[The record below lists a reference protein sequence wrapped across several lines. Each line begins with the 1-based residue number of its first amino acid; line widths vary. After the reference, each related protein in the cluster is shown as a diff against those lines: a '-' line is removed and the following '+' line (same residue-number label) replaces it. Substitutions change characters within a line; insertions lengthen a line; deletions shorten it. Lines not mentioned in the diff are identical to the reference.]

1 MGFVIID
8 NPQIVIT
15 APCLAKL
22 SEANVAVVI
31 TNSLHMPVASLMP
44 YDAHSISHE
53 IFAAQNAATEAVNGR
68 LWRQIVRQKIINQAM
83 LLKGL
88 KKDSFIMHQYSV
100 YIRPCASLET
110 TEVHIKRIKM
120 LVPDE
125 GLVSIVKIT
134 DKQFSD
140 TIQFVGKNENPSQKA
155 LCNSNSGDFLP
166 PNTSA

>member
-1 MGFVIID
+1 MISPTQNALNAYSVMWLFVMFD
-8 NPQIVIT
+8 
-15 APCLAKL
+15 L
-22 SEANVAVVI
+22 
-31 TNSLHMPVASLMP
+31 PVETKAQSKV
-44 YDAHSISHE
+44 
-53 IFAAQNAATEAVNGR
+53 AAQFR
-68 LWRQIVRQKIINQAM
+68 KC
-83 LLKGL
+83 LLKDG
-88 KKDSFIMHQYSV
+88 FIMHQYSV
-100 YIRPCASLET
+100 YIRPCASLEA